1 MTQYHFLDD
10 SGDPGLSG
18 AEGSSSY
25 FVLAMVQLVERAPLP
40 QLAAIRQQFHF
51 DPTFDFKFYKTKDR
65 HRVAFFGAVRTLPFR
80 VRAVVADKSNLGK
93 AFHKLTG
100 DQLTIEFIVQL
111 ATHVPAL
118 DLSNDNLVLDGTT
131 PEFRRRLRV
140 RLSQEHRELHRPMP
154 FQKIVSG
161 DSERDDGLQLADMI
175 VGAIRQH
182 VIGAQSDYYQMFA
195 DKVVG
200 LWCIPEHE
208 K

>member
-18 AEGSSSY
+18 AAGSSSY
-25 FVLAMVQLVERAPLP
+25 FVLAMVQLVERAPLK
-40 QLAAIRQQFHF
+40 QLAAVRQQFHF
-51 DPTFDFKFYKTKDR
+51 DPTFEFKFYKTKDR
-65 HRVAFFGAVRTLPFR
+65 HRIAFFEAVRIVPFR
-80 VRAVVADKSNLGK
+80 VRAIIVDKSNLGK
-93 AFHKLTG
+93 EFYKLTG

-111 ATHVPAL
+111 AIRVPEL

-131 PEFRRRLRV
+131 PELRRRLRV
-140 RLSQEHRELHRPMP
+140 RLSQEHRRFGRPMP
-154 FQKIVSG
+154 FHKMVSG
-161 DSERDDGLQLADMI
+161 DSERDDGLQLANMI

-182 VIGAQSDYYQMFA
+182 VIRAQSDYYEMFA

-200 LWCIPEHE
+200 LWRVPEHG